1 MSRISTL
8 AVLAGTALLLG
19 ACANSA
25 DMIGQR
31 EDMLAA
37 AGFSLRP
44 ADTPDRV
51 ASLKGLPPHKFV
63 SSARNGVVT
72 YVYADP
78 TICGCL
84 YVGDQAAYDR
94 YQKLVFDKKIADEQ
108 QMAAQ
113 LNENAA
119 VNWSLGGPWGPWP
132 PYW

>member
-1 MSRISTL
+1 MTKFWAF
-8 AVLAGTALLLG
+8 AVAINAVLLLG
-19 ACANSA
+19 ACTNPSA
-25 DMIGQR
+25 VISQH

-63 SSARNGVVT
+63 SNVHNGRVT

-84 YVGDQAAYDR
+84 SVGDQAAYGR
-94 YQKLVFDKKIADEQ
+94 YQKMVFDKKIADER

-113 LNENAA
+113 LDENAA
-119 VNWSLGGPWGPWP
+119 MNWSLGPWGPWP

>member
-1 MSRISTL
+1 MNTFSIFAATVG
-8 AVLAGTALLLG
+8 AALVLG
-19 ACANSA
+19 ACANPA
-25 DMIGQR
+25 AVIGQR

-63 SSARNGVVT
+63 SSVRNGVVT

-84 YVGDQAAYDR
+84 YVGDQAAYGR
-94 YQKLVFDKKIADEQ
+94 YQKMVFDKRIADEQ

-119 VNWSLGGPWGPWP
+119 LNWSFGPWGPWP

>member
-1 MSRISTL
+1 MTKFL
-8 AVLAGTALLLG
+8 AFAAAANAVLLLG
-19 ACANSA
+19 ACASPSA
-25 DMIGQR
+25 VIGQH

-37 AGFSLRP
+37 AGFTLRP

-63 SSARNGVVT
+63 SNVRNGRVT
-72 YVYADP
+72 YIYADP

-84 YVGDQAAYDR
+84 YVGDQAAYGR
-94 YQKLVFDKKIADEQ
+94 YQKMVFDKKIADER

-113 LNENAA
+113 LDENAA
-119 VNWSLGGPWGPWP
+119 MNWSLGPWGPWP

>member
-1 MSRISTL
+1 MSRVS
-8 AVLAGTALLLG
+8 AFAALAGTALLLG

-25 DMIGQR
+25 DVIGQR

-44 ADTPDRV
+44 ADTPDRI

-63 SSARNGVVT
+63 SSVRSGVVT

-84 YVGDQAAYDR
+84 YVGDQAAYGR
-94 YQKLVFDKKIADEQ
+94 YQKMVFDKKIADEQ
-108 QMAAQ
+108 QAAAQ
-113 LNENAA
+113 LNDNAA
-119 VNWSLGGPWGPWP
+119 LNWNVGPWGAWP